1 MNSVIKEK
9 KKTRSNVA
17 PYRIHHVA
25 VNVKD
30 LQRSIEFYEK
40 LIGLYLTDRD
50 EHSAKLKIGEADLTL
65 FQLPSDAEPCDKPD
79 GEHASSLNHIA
90 FEIHPSMFETYHK
103 RLIDH
108 DIKITFGPVKRR
120 HGHAL
125 YFLDPDGNKIELFYS
140 NTARNG
146 A

>member
-1 MNSVIKEK
+1 MKGSKEMIH
-9 KKTRSNVA
+9 TAVS

-25 VNVKD
+25 INVED
-30 LQRSIEFYEK
+30 LHRSIEFYEQI
-40 LIGLYLTDRD
+40 IGLSVTGSAD
-50 EHSAKLKIGEADLTL
+50 HSAKLSIGDAELTL
-65 FQLPSDAEPCDKPD
+65 FQLPSDVETCDKPD

-103 RLIDH
+103 RLVDH
-108 DIKITFGPVKRR
+108 DIKITFGPIKRR

-125 YFLDPDGNKIELFYS
+125 YFLDPDGNKIELFYNNLS
-140 NTARNG
+140 RNG